1 MNLETV
7 LQSEACLKM
16 WHPVLQNCNL
26 MGNTQ
31 NNFLK
36 EKWLQKFK
44 VGTEAIWYIK
54 LRESSFHTSCN
65 LKLVRFDRLLPAK
78 TEEEKKNT
86 QKLTKTR
93 PVISDIFLS
102 VSAYSPEWL
111 VKHNLPEG
119 LSYAWQIRD
128 DMALL
133 IYSWSM
139 NSLSYLHSCLL
150 DFIFVLAFQMWNNI
164 NAYRTWKYP
173 YNQHFHYPQKL

>member
-44 VGTEAIWYIK
+44 VGTEVIWYVK

-78 TEEEKKNT
+78 TEEEKKRIL
-86 QKLTKTR
+86 K
-93 PVISDIFLS
+93 
-102 VSAYSPEWL
+102 
-111 VKHNLPEG
+111 NLPKQDQLFQIFFSVFLHIHQNDWPSIISLRDSVMLDKSKMIWLCLYTLE
-119 LSYAWQIRD
+119 AWTHSPIYI
-128 DMALL
+128 L
-133 IYSWSM
+133 ICWISFLY
-139 NSLSYLHSCLL
+139 
-150 DFIFVLAFQMWNNI
+150 
-164 NAYRTWKYP
+164 
-173 YNQHFHYPQKL
+173 